1 MVSTADTDAVVM
13 EVPDTLS
20 HELVK
25 WKKDL
30 LDENAENK
38 LISKHPGFLLAVL
51 DSITDSDPVE
61 KVTIGLSK
69 LVWKFPVAA
78 R

>member
-1 MVSTADTDAVVM
+1 M
-13 EVPDTLS
+13 EVPDALS
-20 HELVK
+20 NELK
-25 WKKDL
+25 RWKKDL
-30 LDENAENK
+30 LDENVQDK

-51 DSITDSDPVE
+51 DSINDTDPIE

-78 R
+78 RYNFY